1 MKALSGTELSN
12 VGDSV
17 LRQTLLLD
25 INFKQL
31 SSRFKKEKKNQ
42 FESYSSFLQCLD
54 GIVDGGK
61 KELERFE
68 YLMQQS
74 PSTESMHLAL
84 RVCQSPVLSNGLLKF
99 EGLINQAV
107 LLHATNIL
115 SKPLNLQKLLGQVIF
130 EDDIK
135 AQEIIRQYRKLEKY
149 KVQIKKQ

>member
-1 MKALSGTELSN
+1 MGLGNTTLTLKGLSGSELSN
-12 VGDSV
+12 VGDSI
-17 LRQTLLLD
+17 LRQTLLID

-31 SSRFKKEKKNQ
+31 SSRFKTEKKPNQ
-42 FESYSSFLQCLD
+42 LPFDSYSSFLQCLD

-74 PSTESMHLAL
+74 PSIESIHLAM
-84 RVCQSPVLSNGLLKF
+84 RVCQSPVLSKGTLKF
-99 EGLINQAV
+99 EGLLNQSV
-107 LLHATNIL
+107 LIHATNSL

-135 AQEIIRQYRKLEKY
+135 AQEIIR
-149 KVQIKKQ
+149 